1 MEGYILE
8 HRKIIQWRWYHDIAV
23 AHLFRHLILC
33 ANYITADWQ
42 DITIYRGQLVTSRQ
56 RLSDETGLT
65 EKVVRRCLK
74 VLARTGEISIK
85 TTSQYSLITICNYSK
100 YQGDIH
106 NADQQMANKRPTEGQ
121 QKAINKK
128 EKESKN
134 NKSSLRED
142 STSSCSS
149 TASENA
155 IDYQAFKKFFNETV
169 EGKGIRQIVQI
180 TTNRQCL
187 IDACVKEFGKDAIA
201 TVVRK
206 AAASSWLNGGGGKF
220 IAKFDWLFQPTNFV
234 KVLEGNYDDRPA
246 FTQTSIE
253 VSLTPS
259 IQSTFKYSSYEDHR
273 IIEQQKRFDTYAEA
287 VEETLNR
294 S

>member
-1 MEGYILE
+1 MEGYIKLFRLMLE
-8 HRKIIQWRWYHDIAV
+8 WRWFRDPAV
-23 AHLFRHLILC
+23 AHLFVYLLLR
-33 ANYITADWQ
+33 ANYFDANWRG
-42 DITIYRGQLVTSRQ
+42 ITIMRGQLVTSRQ
-56 RLSDETGLT
+56 TLSIETGLT
-65 EKVVRRCLK
+65 EKVIRRCLK
-74 VLARTGEISIK
+74 ALVRTGEISIK
-85 TTSQYSLITICNYSK
+85 STSQYTLITITKYSEYQVDRERADK
-100 YQGDIH
+100 YK
-106 NADQQMANKRPTEGQ
+106 ANKRPTGGQ

-134 NKSSLRED
+134 NKSSLCED

-149 TASENA
+149 TTSKNA
-155 IDYQAFKKFFNETV
+155 IDYQAFKKFFNEAV
-169 EGKGIRQIVQI
+169 EGKGIPLIVQI
-180 TTNRQCL
+180 TKNRQGL
-187 IDACVKEFGKDAIA
+187 IDACAKEFGKDAIA

-253 VSLTPS
+253 SSLTPS

-273 IIEQQKRFDTYAEA
+273 IIEQQKRLDSYAEA